1 MGVVVLGFVMVLLI
15 MVLGL
20 GFRVPLLGETC
31 MLNVGLI
38 FPLWVQ
44 VLILIGGVR
53 EATLNPKPQTL

>member
-1 MGVVVLGFVMVLLI
+1 MVLLI
-15 MVLGL
+15 TVLGL

-53 EATLNPKPQTL
+53 EATLNPKLQTL